1 MAAFNLTADISEWK
15 KRNIFFGDKQM
26 ITLIELEKIVNELCQ
41 QKNISFETQS
51 CAEVSSIVYRSDH
64 FKYGSTA
71 IKYRH
76 IDIEFEFGEYCELC
90 EEEALYQYIFKL
102 CNLDMKD
109 TEEEAEAVLYKKQ

>member
-1 MAAFNLTADISEWK
+1 
-15 KRNIFFGDKQM
+15 M
-26 ITLIELEKIVNELCQ
+26 ITLIELEKIVNELSQ

-90 EEEALYQYIFKL
+90 EEESLYQYIFKL

-109 TEEEAEAVLYKKQ
+109 TEEEMDLILYKNIVNVTKEK